1 MVGER
6 VIKYLESACPLFAID
21 PLRLRASL
29 ATKAIVKIKPECRV
43 RWTQSQTHSGISIA
57 LKIIKLKFHD
67 GGNMKIAPVLL
78 SSFLLVAILSVGG
91 CDQTS
96 DQQGGKGSAPQKEGA
111 GAPPSRDASK

>member
-1 MVGER
+1 
-6 VIKYLESACPLFAID
+6 
-21 PLRLRASL
+21 
-29 ATKAIVKIKPECRV
+29 
-43 RWTQSQTHSGISIA
+43 
-57 LKIIKLKFHD
+57 
-67 GGNMKIAPVLL
+67 MKIAPVLL